1 MGRPKSKGQ
10 RTAKGRLSRSKLAM
24 GERNPAPDY
33 ILERRDLFAFATPT
47 KGPDGRH
54 GELDQDICDGIG
66 QLHILGLLDGHGLD
80 AKDLRDAG
88 RFFGEHYWTRYRET
102 APKTG
107 KYERTDK
114 SVSAYLGETAADR
127 RFDRMDDALSGFDR
141 QVLMSLVVDT
151 AWGDEIIPWAQS
163 LIDESLL
170 SRKKF
175 RKGVIRFPDEH
186 DRAMLGALVRGLCV
200 IVDGGMEM
208 RRAA

>member
-1 MGRPKSKGQ
+1 MAKRKPGQ
-10 RTAKGRLSRSKLAM
+10 RTKTGRLSRGKLALL
-24 GERNPAPDY
+24 ERNPPADY

-66 QLHILGLLDGHGLD
+66 QLHILGLLDNNGFD

-88 RFFGEHYWTRYRET
+88 RFFGDHYWTRYRET

-107 KYERTDK
+107 KYERQDK
-114 SVSAYLGETAADR
+114 SMSAYLGETAADR
-127 RFDRMDDALSGFDR
+127 RFDRMDDALRGYERS
-141 QVLMSLVVDT
+141 VLMSLVVDT

-163 LIDESLL
+163 LIDEALL
-170 SRKKF
+170 TRGRV
-175 RKGVIRFPDEH
+175 RKGVVRFPDEH
-186 DRAMLGALVRGLCV
+186 DRAMLAACVRGLCLL
-200 IVDGGMEM
+200 VDGGLEM